1 MGALDADNML
11 EIEIRPNLLD
21 RDRKLVISQDIVT
34 YEDSNWK
41 DIPNTT
47 FNKDEIEG
55 LRFGVEPIQGYVFT
69 IGCRYCVDIKGFD
82 GSLMKIRFTSLY
94 GIRNKKLYEK
104 YMSILNVLFSTHQE
118 DIINRHIESF
128 NRNSL
133 VEILGTTFKTEGV
146 TLNGNNILYDDLGF
160 KEYKGS
166 YALFSKSN
174 PKIYKVY
181 SYLKD
186 WNSAVVYSISKQLL
200 LASAVTSPTTISAR

>member
-1 MGALDADNML
+1 ML
-11 EIEIRPNLLD
+11 EIEIKPNVLD
-21 RDRKLVISQDIVT
+21 RDRKLIITPDIVT

-55 LRFGVEPIQGYVFT
+55 LRFGIEPIQGYAFT
-69 IGCRYCVDIKGFD
+69 IGRRYCIDIKGFD

-94 GIRNKKLYEK
+94 GIRRKLLHEK
-104 YMSILNVLFSTHQE
+104 YVSILNTLFNTHQE

-128 NRNSL
+128 NRISF
-133 VEILGTTFKTEGV
+133 VEILGTTFKTDGV
-146 TLNGNNILYDDLGF
+146 TLNGNNIPYDDLGF
-160 KEYKGS
+160 KEYKDY

-174 PKIYKVY
+174 PKLYKAY

-200 LASAVTSPTTISAR
+200 ASVTGNLS